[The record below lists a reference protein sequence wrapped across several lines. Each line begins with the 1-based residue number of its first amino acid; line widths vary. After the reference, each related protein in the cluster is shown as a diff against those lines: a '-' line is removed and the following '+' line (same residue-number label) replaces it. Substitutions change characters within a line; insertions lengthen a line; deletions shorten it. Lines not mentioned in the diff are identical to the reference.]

1 MHASRVTTASRN
13 AACCRS
19 SRACISA
26 LASSSLPEPTDVGAI
41 GGTHQVREH
50 MHLAERIADDGAR
63 RRRVG
68 ERGPIGT
75 GNVAVPD
82 CVTPQRVQA
91 CFCGRLVDRQAMAF
105 VERLV
110 QQLRRLVVAAGEA
123 DRGAVQIMVRAIR
136 RCGAQFLQN
145 LPQFA
150 GGQACA
156 DDRAM
161 QVGVELP
168 DLRAPRRRVSTH
180 PAPPTSAA
188 AGRARSSSAAAP
200 RRH

>member
-1 MHASRVTTASRN
+1 
-13 AACCRS
+13 
-19 SRACISA
+19 
-26 LASSSLPEPTDVGAI
+26 
-41 GGTHQVREH
+41 

-123 DRGAVQIMVRAIR
+123 DRGAVQIMVRAVR
-136 RCGAQFLQN
+136 RRGAQFLQN

-150 GGQACA
+150 GGQARA
-156 DDRAM
+156 DDRAV

-168 DLRAPRRRVSTH
+168 DLRAPRRRGGGCQLAPLHQRGRQRGELDRLQRQRREGIDLPPGSRRPSRGYR
-180 PAPPTSAA
+180 PAWVTNFVF
-188 AGRARSSSAAAP
+188 R
-200 RRH
+200 